1 MKSPSFC
8 ILLTLTLLVL
18 IQSDTTID
26 FTSSGSGYTVTS
38 NNITISTAGTYVL
51 SGSQTNK
58 KIMVSSA
65 STLNLNSFSLINSGS
80 LPPIVISSNQAV
92 TMVLSGTSTLQ
103 DSSSN
108 EKDGVIY
115 LESGASLTISGT
127 GTLNINP
134 YKLMAINGTDGTS

>member
-1 MKSPSFC
+1 MKSPSFF

-92 TMVLSGTSTLQ
+92 TMVLSGTSTFQ
-103 DSSSN
+103 DSS
-108 EKDGVIY
+108 
-115 LESGASLTISGT
+115 
-127 GTLNINP
+127 
-134 YKLMAINGTDGTS
+134 

>member
-1 MKSPSFC
+1 MKSPSFF

-38 NNITISTAGTYVL
+38 NNITISIAGTYVL

-80 LPPIVISSNQAV
+80 LPPIVKSSNQAV

-134 YKLMAINGTDGTS
+134 YKLMAIN